1 MGQKRSLFAV
11 VGGSQSH
18 VPFIQAAK
26 DLGYRTVIFD
36 RNPSAPGAAIADTF
50 YPISTHDV
58 EGIVTQCCRLHKKQ
72 PLAGIVTY
80 SAYTMPLRA
89 VARVAETLGLRA
101 FSLKTVESVTNK
113 VLMKRALSEAQVP
126 MPQWVKTNDCT
137 DATAFLANC
146 QSPIVIKP
154 SVGTMGSIGVSMVT
168 EECDIRTAFG
178 AAAEASQ
185 DGSVIVE
192 RFHKGREFS
201 VGGIADATKATVLT
215 IAEKFSLGP
224 TQNFTM
230 SGFAMGRISETDEQW
245 SRNVDLILQIALQA
259 VSALDISNS
268 FFTVDLLLSND
279 GPLVLEVGI
288 LLDAKIDRLLC
299 FSGTNAYDMICRVAT
314 GQDIEYEEYGHD
326 RGYALKFMFANR
338 HGRLKVNQEPELKTS
353 AASNSQRYNI
363 EWERADGD
371 TVQPPLSIA
380 DTLGWIL
387 VEYSD
392 TRTSFQEAVKLSQ
405 QQLFDILEVI
415 I

>member
-1 MGQKRSLFAV
+1 
-11 VGGSQSH
+11 
-18 VPFIQAAK
+18 
-26 DLGYRTVIFD
+26 
-36 RNPSAPGAAIADTF
+36 
-50 YPISTHDV
+50 
-58 EGIVTQCCRLHKKQ
+58 
-72 PLAGIVTY
+72 
-80 SAYTMPLRA
+80 MPLKA
-89 VARVAETLGLRA
+89 VAKVAERLALPT
-101 FSLKTVESVTNK
+101 FSLKAVESTTDKAMMKN
-113 VLMKRALSEAQVP
+113 VLSGALVP
-126 MPQWVKTNDCT
+126 MPQWVKTNDFA
-137 DATAFLANC
+137 DATTFVANC
-146 QSPIVIKP
+146 QSPIIIKP
-154 SVGTMGSIGVSMVT
+154 SCGTMGSIGVSMVT
-168 EECDIRTAFG
+168 EECDILTAFE

-185 DGSVIVE
+185 DGWVIVE

-268 FFTVDLLLSND
+268 FFTVDLLLSNE

-299 FSGTNAYDMICRVAT
+299 FSGTNVYDMICHVAT
-314 GQDIEYEEYGHD
+314 GQDIEYEKNKYD
-326 RGYALKFMFANR
+326 RGFALKFMFANR
-338 HGRLKVNQEPELKTS
+338 HGRLKVNQEPELRLSTS
-353 AASNSQRYNI
+353 CSQRYNI

>member
-168 EECDIRTAFG
+168 EEHAIHTAFE
-178 AAAEASQ
+178 AAAQASQ

-201 VGGIADATKATVLT
+201 VGGIADATKATVLAV
-215 IAEKFSLGP
+215 AEKFSLGP
-224 TQNFTM
+224 TQHFTI
-230 SGFAMGRISETDEQW
+230 SGFAMGRISEDDEQW
-245 SRNVDLILQIALQA
+245 RGNADSIAQIALGA
-259 VSALDISNS
+259 VRALNIRNS
-268 FFTVDLLLSND
+268 FFTVDLLLANE

-288 LLDAKIDRLLC
+288 LLDAKIDRLLS
-299 FSGTNAYDMICRVAT
+299 FSGINVYDMICRVAA
-314 GQDIEYEEYGHD
+314 GQDIEYEKRKDD

-338 HGRLKVNQEPELKTS
+338 HGRRKANRRPELR
-353 AASNSQRYNI
+353 APVARWRRYQV
-363 EWERADGD
+363 EWERMDGD
-371 TVQPPLSIA
+371 LVQSPRSIA
-380 DTLGWIL
+380 DTLGWVV
-387 VEYSD
+387 VEHDDAWS
-392 TRTSFQEAVKLSQ
+392 SFQEAVNISQ
-405 QQLFDILEVI
+405 QKYFDIVQDDVR
-415 I
+415 